1 MKPVVHFSPHG
12 GCAEQVVACLKGAR
26 QFVRFM
32 AYSFTSVPIADA
44 MIAAHRRGVD
54 VKGIVD
60 ARMANER
67 QGQAHRVAAAGLEVV
82 ADASHP
88 IFHDKVCLCD
98 SEVVITGSWN
108 FTEQAT
114 QNAENLLTLHD
125 PALAAAYLA
134 DWERHRVH
142 SIALPAPTV
151 GAAPWPPVSVELS
164 EQGYGFQV
172 AIGGVRIGPALTRD
186 AVALVARWL
195 DGGALDDLAGVL
207 GAGDAEGSDEP

>member
-1 MKPVVHFSPHG
+1 MKPTAHFSPHG
-12 GCAEQVVACLKGAR
+12 DCEEAAIAVIAAAR
-26 QFVRFM
+26 SSIRL
-32 AYSFTSVPIADA
+32 AGYSFTSGPIFGALVL
-44 MIAAHRRGVD
+44 AHNRGVD
-54 VKGIVD
+54 VKAIVD

-67 QGQAHRVAAAGLEVV
+67 GGKAHDLKAAGVEVM
-82 ADASHP
+82 ADANHP
-88 IFHDKVCLCD
+88 IFHSKYIVAD
-98 SEVVITGSWN
+98 SAVVVAGSYNWSA
-108 FTEQAT
+108 QARV
-114 QNAENLLTLHD
+114 NGENMLTLHD
-125 PALAAAYLA
+125 PELAALYLA